1 MRVLVLLAL
10 LQEDQNEE
18 KKEKEMWNVDIRL
31 NEINCSSF
39 LELFHAYTHTDAQTN
54 THTLF
59 LV

>member
-1 MRVLVLLAL
+1 MLQAL

-39 LELFHAYTHTDAQTN
+39 LELFHAYKHTDAQTN
-54 THTLF
+54 VHE
-59 LV
+59 